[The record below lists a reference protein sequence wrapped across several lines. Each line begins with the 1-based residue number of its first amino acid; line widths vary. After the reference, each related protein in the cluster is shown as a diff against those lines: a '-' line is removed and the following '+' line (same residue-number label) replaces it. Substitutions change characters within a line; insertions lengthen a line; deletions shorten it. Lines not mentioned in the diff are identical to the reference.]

1 MTVVAAKGI
10 VRLSGRCMAEDA
22 ELLLKQLAAG
32 VTQVDLTDC
41 EYLHGAI
48 VQLLMA
54 TRPALVGEPAEFL
67 RDWVIPLI
75 RGPDSP

>member
-1 MTVVAAKGI
+1 MTISAGPGV
-10 VRLSGRCMAEDA
+10 VRLSGRCMAEDS

-32 VTQVDLTDC
+32 IAQVDLTGCD
-41 EYLHGAI
+41 YLHGSI

-54 TRPALVGEPAEFL
+54 ARPTLVGEPAEFL

-75 RGPDSP
+75 SGPDSP